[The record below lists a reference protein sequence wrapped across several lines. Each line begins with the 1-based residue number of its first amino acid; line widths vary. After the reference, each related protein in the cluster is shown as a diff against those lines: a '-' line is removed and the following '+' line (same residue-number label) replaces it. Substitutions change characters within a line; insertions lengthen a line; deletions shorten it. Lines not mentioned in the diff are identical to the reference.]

1 MSSLAKDVYLQPP
14 FIINLLLSLKLFQS
28 WEGRVK
34 AAALILAIPLS
45 GGKGET
51 GQGRACPVLLELK
64 LSGWGGPGHITST
77 PTLIGQN

>member
-1 MSSLAKDVYLQPP
+1 M
-14 FIINLLLSLKLFQS
+14 FQS

-34 AAALILAIPLS
+34 AAALILAIPLA

-64 LSGWGGPGHITST
+64 LRGGGVPV
-77 PTLIGQN
+77 TLPPLPPSLARTESHDHNKPNDHAGELYH